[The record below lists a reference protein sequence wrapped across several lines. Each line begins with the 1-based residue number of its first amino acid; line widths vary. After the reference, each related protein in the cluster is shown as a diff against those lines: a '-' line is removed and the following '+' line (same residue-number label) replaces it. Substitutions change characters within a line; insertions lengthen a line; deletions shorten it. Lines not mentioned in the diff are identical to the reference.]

1 MVNKKGGKKYK
12 KKKTVTAEV
21 ERPLEFKA
29 EGQEYCQVVKL
40 LGNCRLEGN
49 CFDGKTRLCHIC
61 GSMRK
66 KVWLVSGDI
75 VLVSLREFEDAKC
88 DVIYKYTIKESRILK
103 SYGEIPETVKINEA
117 VDKPVPDDEVE
128 DDIGI
133 DFEEADYEEK
143 QQEFKKDFDKNFKNI

>member
-12 KKKTVTAEV
+12 KKKTETEV
-21 ERPLEFKA
+21 ERPLEFKG

-66 KVWLVSGDI
+66 KVWLSSGDI
-75 VLVSLREFEDAKC
+75 VLISLREFEDTKC
-88 DVIYKYTIKESRILK
+88 DVIYKYTTKEARALK
-103 SYGEIPETVKINEA
+103 NYGELPDTVKINEA

-133 DFEEADYEEK
+133 DFEEDKEK
-143 QQEFKKDFDKNFKNI
+143 QLEFKKDFDNNFKNI

>member
-12 KKKTVTAEV
+12 KKKTETEV
-21 ERPLEFKA
+21 ERPLEFKI

-40 LGNCRLEGN
+40 LGNCRLEGS
-49 CFDGKTRLCHIC
+49 CFDGKTRLAHIR

-88 DVIYKYTIKESRILK
+88 DVILKYSNKEARLLK
-103 SYGEIPETVKINEA
+103 GYGELPSTVKINEA
-117 VDKPVPDDEVE
+117 VDKVVDEDVE
-128 DDIGI
+128 DDGI
-133 DFEEADYEEK
+133 DFEEEDELEK
-143 QQEFKKDFDKNFKNI
+143 QQEFKKDFDENFKNI